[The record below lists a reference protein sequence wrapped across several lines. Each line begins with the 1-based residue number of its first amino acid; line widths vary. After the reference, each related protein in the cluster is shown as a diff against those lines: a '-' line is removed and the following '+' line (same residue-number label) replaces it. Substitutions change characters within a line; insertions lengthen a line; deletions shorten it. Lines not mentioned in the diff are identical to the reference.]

1 MKYKYDFMV
10 TKDKLDE
17 KEIEELNDCIAKY
30 RPSHRM
36 YIKLIAVKYVK
47 TGKTRT
53 KVSEILHVNRRTV
66 GNWVKSYEEEG
77 IAGLIPKYENC
88 GLKCKLSN
96 EQLLKL
102 QEILTNPEESYS
114 LKDAKKIIKKELG
127 VDYSIKQVWVIT
139 RKKLG
144 LNYRKPFIKYNEAPE
159 NADEILKKKL

>member
-1 MKYKYDFMV
+1 MI

-17 KEIEELNDCIAKY
+17 NEIEELNECIAKY
-30 RPSHRM
+30 RPSHKM
-36 YIKLIAVKYVK
+36 YIKLIAVKDVK

-53 KVSEILHVNRRTV
+53 EVSENLHVNRRTV

-77 IAGLIPKYENC
+77 IAGLMPKYENC
-88 GLKCKLSN
+88 GLKCRLSN
-96 EQLLKL
+96 EQLLELK
-102 QEILTNPEESYS
+102 EILTDPKESYS
-114 LKDAKKIIKKELG
+114 LKDAKKIIKDRFD

-159 NADEILKKKL
+159 NAEGIFKKNYEN

>member
-1 MKYKYDFMV
+1 MSFIYIVFFQKFLPNEIQIYPHGN
-10 TKDKLDE
+10 KDKLDE

-30 RPSHRM
+30 RSSHRV

-53 KVSEILHVNRRTV
+53 EVSEILHVNRRTV

-88 GLKCKLSN
+88 GLKFRLSN

-102 QEILTNPEESYS
+102 Q
-114 LKDAKKIIKKELG
+114 
-127 VDYSIKQVWVIT
+127 
-139 RKKLG
+139 
-144 LNYRKPFIKYNEAPE
+144 
-159 NADEILKKKL
+159 

>member
-1 MKYKYDFMV
+1 MA

-17 KEIEELNDCIAKY
+17 KEIEELNECIAKY
-30 RPSHRM
+30 GSSHRM

-53 KVSEILHVNRRTV
+53 EVSEILHVNRRTV

-77 IAGLIPKYENC
+77 IAGSIPKYENY
-88 GLKCKLSN
+88 GLKCRLSN

-114 LKDAKKIIKKELG
+114 LKDAKN
-127 VDYSIKQVWVIT
+127 S
-139 RKKLG
+139 
-144 LNYRKPFIKYNEAPE
+144 LNRR
-159 NADEILKKKL
+159 